1 MKKKS
6 KHNLNIF
13 KRNWGDFIGFFC
25 NYLPMQSLYIIAHW
39 KVRKHW
45 LLKTTNCTY
54 NRINS
59 SNSITVSLMM
69 VTLLCMHAVIYKI
82 SKNLSFLLDI
92 LCIFKFRT
100 IETTILIDTCTCI
113 NIWCTCIWLARKSI
127 YLILIP
133 KG

>member
-1 MKKKS
+1 
-6 KHNLNIF
+6 
-13 KRNWGDFIGFFC
+13 
-25 NYLPMQSLYIIAHW
+25 MQSLYIIAHW

-59 SNSITVSLMM
+59 SNSITVSLMI
-69 VTLLCMHAVIYKI
+69 VKLLCMHAVIYNI

-133 KG
+133 KGWVFKIETWDRLYNFLIEVMNYKWNLYP